1 MNGVVALVVVVICLE
16 SRVVFH
22 SFGRYIQVPP
32 PLNYLSVTTT
42 MLGGAAGAGV
52 YALGMISDAFSSLA
66 FTALAIVVSV
76 AGAIVVRFPVLAC
89 TEMVMPMSSSRDR
102 SMFQTYD
109 YNFSSFQEWCW
120 KQFNVKPRPTWI
132 TTEFGGHLATI
143 WLERK
148 DSLAGAVLLALRQHC
163 YGEI

>member
-1 MNGVVALVVVVICLE
+1 MLE
-16 SRVVFH
+16 
-22 SFGRYIQVPP
+22 
-32 PLNYLSVTTT
+32 
-42 MLGGAAGAGV
+42 GAAGAGA

-76 AGAIVVRFPVLAC
+76 ARAIVVGFPVLAY

-102 SMFQTYD
+102 SMFQTND